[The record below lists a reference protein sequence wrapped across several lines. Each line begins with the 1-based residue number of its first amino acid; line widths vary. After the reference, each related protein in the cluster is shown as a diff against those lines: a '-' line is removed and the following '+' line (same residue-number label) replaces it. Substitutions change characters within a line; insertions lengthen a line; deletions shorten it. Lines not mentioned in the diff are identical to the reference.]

1 MEFYRLKNG
10 IRVVLVPMSGVKSVA
25 VGVYVRTG
33 CRYESKKENGMS
45 HFLEHLV
52 FKGTEKFPSYKEVNR
67 FIENLGAIQNAGTGT
82 DSTMFYSKIPG
93 DHTDLALEFV
103 SQLTLYPT
111 LRQKDVEDER
121 RVILEEIFWVQ
132 DRPDELVG
140 DILNQ
145 LMYPNH
151 GLGRDI
157 QGTAET
163 VNSFTAH
170 DLQNYWKEQYVAKNM
185 VVAVAGDSTQCSLQR
200 GGQAKLNAQIE
211 RLFGQVSDTRGR
223 EFPEFINKQ
232 QKPAMLIKKKAEF
245 KQVNIALGAFGVSGT
260 DPRRF
265 AQSILVT
272 ILGRGFSSRLQE
284 EVREERGLCYGVG
297 AYEVK
302 RKDGGMIAVGAD
314 LNTNKLPEAITAIL
328 GEMAKLKKQLVGD
341 EELAAAK
348 EKIRGPLLF
357 GSENPFNQMEF
368 YARQVLE
375 KPEQVLSYDMVID
388 RLMGVSAEEVRD
400 LACEVFKT
408 EKLNL
413 AVVGAVKNESSLLE
427 LLHV

>member
-10 IRVVLVPMSGVKSVA
+10 IRVVLVPMDGVKSVV
-25 VGVYVRTG
+25 VGVYVGTG
-33 CRYESKKENGMS
+33 SRYESKKENGIS

-82 DSTMFYSKIPG
+82 DSTMFYCKIPG
-93 DHTDLALEFV
+93 DHTNLALEFV
-103 SQLTLYPT
+103 SQLALHPK
-111 LRQKDVEDER
+111 LLQKDVQDER
-121 RVILEEIFWVQ
+121 RVILEEISWVQ

-140 DILNQ
+140 DVLNQ
-145 LMYPNH
+145 LMYPDH

-157 QGTAET
+157 QGTVES
-163 VNSFTAH
+163 VSSFTAS
-170 DLQNYWKEQYVAKNM
+170 DLQKYWQEQYVASNM
-185 VVAVAGDSTQCSLQR
+185 VVAVAGDKTQCSEIS
-200 GGQAKLNAQIE
+200 AQIKE
-211 RLFGQVSDTRGR
+211 LFGEVPNTQGR
-223 EFPEFINKQ
+223 EFPEFIDKQ

-245 KQVNIALGAFGVSGT
+245 KQTNIALGVFGMSGT

-328 GEMAKLKKQLVGD
+328 GEIIKLKRQLVGD

-413 AVVGAVKNESSLLE
+413 AVVGAIQNESSLLE

>member
-1 MEFYRLKNG
+1 MVRT
-10 IRVVLVPMSGVKSVA
+10 ILVPMSGVKSVA
-25 VGVYVRTG
+25 VGVYVGTG
-33 CRYESKKENGMS
+33 SRYESKKENGMS

-52 FKGTEKFPSYKEVNR
+52 FKGTEKFKSYKEVNR

-82 DSTMFYSKIPG
+82 DSTMFYCKIPG
-93 DHTDLALEFV
+93 DHIDLGLEFI
-103 SQLTLYPT
+103 SQLVVHPK
-111 LRQKDVEDER
+111 LRQKDLEDER
-121 RVILEEIFWVQ
+121 RVILEEISWVQ

-140 DILNQ
+140 DTLNQ
-145 LMYPNH
+145 LMYPGH

-163 VNSFTAH
+163 VTGFTAD
-170 DLQNYWKEQYVAKNM
+170 DLREYWKEQYVAPNM
-185 VVAVAGDSTQCSLQR
+185 VVAVAGDKNKVQDSRVKDQL
-200 GGQAKLNAQIE
+200 E
-211 RLFGQVSDTRGR
+211 RLFDGVPNTKGR
-223 EFPEFINKQ
+223 KFPKFVEKQSQPAVMTKNKS
-232 QKPAMLIKKKAEF
+232 EF
-245 KQVNIALGAFGVSGT
+245 KQTNIALGVFGVSTT

-284 EVREERGLCYGVG
+284 EVREERGLCYGIG

-314 LNTNKLPEAITAIL
+314 LNTEKLPEAITAIL
-328 GEMAKLKKQLVGD
+328 REMTKLKEQLVG
-341 EELAAAK
+341 EGELAAAK

-357 GSENPFNQMEF
+357 GAENPFNQMEF

-375 KPEQVLSYDMVID
+375 KPHDVLSYDMVID
-388 RLMGVSAEEVRD
+388 RLMGVTAEEVRD

-413 AVVGAVKNESSLLE
+413 AVVGPVEDNGDSDLKQLLRI
-427 LLHV
+427 